1 MDTFVHLQ
9 WPEYAAFSNLIDL
22 RGKCEMP
29 VRVKSHVRRR
39 RGEPDEPPEIQEAKV
54 IVYAPGLFEAPP
66 RRLSIREK
74 LKRDLAIPK
83 KKPRKKTSMEDFA
96 DDAAKLALTLEK
108 MEE

>member
-1 MDTFVHLQ
+1 
-9 WPEYAAFSNLIDL
+9 
-22 RGKCEMP
+22 MP

-54 IVYAPGLFEAPP
+54 IVYAPGLVEAPP

-83 KKPRKKTSMEDFA
+83 KKPRRKKTHMDEFA
-96 DDAAKLALTLEK
+96 DDADRLASTLER
-108 MEE
+108 MEDD

>member
-1 MDTFVHLQ
+1 M
-9 WPEYAAFSNLIDL
+9 
-22 RGKCEMP
+22 
-29 VRVKSHVRRR
+29 
-39 RGEPDEPPEIQEAKV
+39 
-54 IVYAPGLFEAPP
+54 YAPGLVEAPP

-96 DDAAKLALTLEK
+96 DDADKLALTLEK